1 MAKAKNKPH
10 PAESKSD
17 DHSHGASPS
26 VNPLE
31 KIKEKE
37 LELRGKYLEIKKQG
51 ELIVAEAR
59 KKASEI
65 RRTAAERAAK
75 EAQSYYEGELIK
87 IRGENSGPV
96 NDKEL
101 VEVKKTG
108 DKNLNQAREFLIR
121 NIIPL

>member
-10 PAESKSD
+10 PEESKS
-17 DHSHGASPS
+17 DHSHGASPKS

-65 RRTAAERAAK
+65 RRTASERAAK
-75 EAQSYYEGELIK
+75 EAQSYYDGELMK
-87 IRGENSGPV
+87 LRGEDAGPV
-96 NDKEL
+96 DDKEL
-101 VEVKKTG
+101 VEVRKTG
-108 DKNLNQAREFLIR
+108 DKNLNQAREFLIK
-121 NIIPL
+121 NVIPL